1 MPLIKPTPAPGTLS
15 EVKPPEFP
23 VEIPNN
29 SASPIDQGLTNLET
43 HNNNHQKIL
52 ESEGGLHPINEQSAQ
67 IGGKKSY
74 MRKYKLLNTNL
85 NNKYIK
91 GSNSYS
97 VAEKVFSLLRKNKYK
112 NRKIIILD
120 MKTNRRYKYVL
131 TKTKL
136 TREFLH

>member
-1 MPLIKPTPAPGTLS
+1 MPIIKSTPAPGTLS
-15 EVKPPEFP
+15 KVNLPALP

-43 HNNNHQKIL
+43 QNNNHQKIL

-91 GSNSYS
+91 GANSYS
-97 VAEKVFSLLRKNKYK
+97 VAEKVFSLLKY
-112 NRKIIILD
+112 ID
-120 MKTNRRYKYVL
+120 
-131 TKTKL
+131 
-136 TREFLH
+136 